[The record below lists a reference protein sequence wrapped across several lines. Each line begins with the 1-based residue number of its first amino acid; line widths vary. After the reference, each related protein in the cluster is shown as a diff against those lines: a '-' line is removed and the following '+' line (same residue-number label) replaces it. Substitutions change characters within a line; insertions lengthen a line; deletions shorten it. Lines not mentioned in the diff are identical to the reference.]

1 MPNHFAAFKDRTV
14 QHIRVVNEYKVEHL
28 VLVHISMQHYD
39 EHLTLHQSFL
49 NVDVYIKIFAV
60 RQIG

>member
-1 MPNHFAAFKDRTV
+1 
-14 QHIRVVNEYKVEHL
+14 
-28 VLVHISMQHYD
+28 MQHYD